1 MLENVFKT
9 LVKKT
14 FSKFIFIIRLCCKKR
29 FHKCAR
35 HQQEPPHGL
44 VQKWRRK
51 KHKVSS
57 LLCELPTAMRNL
69 TFVAILYI
77 PYIIWLA
84 NQ

>member
-1 MLENVFKT
+1 MCKT
-9 LVKKT
+9 PARTTTWTGSKMEEKKNT
-14 FSKFIFIIRLCCKKR
+14 
-29 FHKCAR
+29 
-35 HQQEPPHGL
+35 
-44 VQKWRRK
+44 
-51 KHKVSS
+51 VSS

>member
-44 VQKWRRK
+44 VP
-51 KHKVSS
+51 KHGGEKNTFGQS
-57 LLCELPTAMRNL
+57 LKS
-69 TFVAILYI
+69 VV
-77 PYIIWLA
+77 
-84 NQ
+84 